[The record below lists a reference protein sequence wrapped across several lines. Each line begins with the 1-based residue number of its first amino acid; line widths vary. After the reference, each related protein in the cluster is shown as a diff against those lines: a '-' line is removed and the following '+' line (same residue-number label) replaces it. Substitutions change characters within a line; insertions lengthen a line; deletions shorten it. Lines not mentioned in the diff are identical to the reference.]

1 MGEMNLLK
9 TKNENS
15 QVFFNFVS
23 TALSSGIAFI
33 TMPLFTRML
42 GAEQYG
48 LFSVY
53 NSWLLIFTCIM
64 GLNVGA
70 GIGTGYY
77 QFSDKYFRFRSSTL
91 VEGTV
96 ISMAMIAIM
105 LVLYPVLHKVFS
117 YPFLIFV
124 FLLLQSFSQFVL
136 NLGSLTWT
144 FEKKAATNL
153 IVSLCSVLLTTGAS
167 IGLLYKWNNDNP
179 LYYAR
184 VIGVAVPTVLVGLVV
199 WILLFAKHPCGY
211 DAEYWRFSFFF
222 GLPMVFHQ
230 LSHQVLGQSDRVM
243 MQMMEINGQEI
254 GVYSFYYSLTAV
266 LTTVLLALNASWCP
280 FLYDGLKAR
289 DYDKL
294 NRKVRNYV
302 KVFTV
307 IVIVFLMLCRE
318 AAMFFANEE
327 YWLGMPLVPILVLAV
342 YCTFIYQ
349 FAVNFEFFLAKP
361 KFVAIGTAIAGVW
374 NIILNILFIPQWG
387 MYGAAIATL
396 ISYVILAVIHFML
409 VRLWKYDKYPLSY
422 SSVMIGLAAVII
434 ACIGY
439 DLLDGLW
446 YIRWGIGICI
456 SIYLGIQVWKQK
468 TIF

>member
-1 MGEMNLLK
+1 MNFLK
-9 TKNENS
+9 IKNENS
-15 QVFFNFVS
+15 QVFFNFLS
-23 TALSSGIAFI
+23 TALSSGIVFI
-33 TMPLFTRML
+33 TMPLFTRLL

-53 NSWLLIFTCIM
+53 NSWLLIFTCVM

-77 QFSDKYFRFRSSTL
+77 KFSDNYFKFRSSTL

-96 ISMAMIAIM
+96 ISLAMIAIM
-105 LVLYPVLHKVFS
+105 FALYPMLHKVFP
-117 YPFLIFV
+117 YPLLIFL
-124 FLLLQSFSQFVL
+124 FLLMQSFSQFVL
-136 NLGSLTWT
+136 NMGSLTWT
-144 FEKKAATNL
+144 FEKKASVNM
-153 IVSLCSVLLTTGAS
+153 IVSLCSVFMTTGTS
-167 IGLLYKWNNDNP
+167 ILLLCKWSNDNP

-184 VIGVAVPTVLVGLVV
+184 VIGAAFPTIIIGVVV
-199 WILLFAKHPCGY
+199 WIMLFAKQPTGY
-211 DAEYWRFSFFF
+211 DAEYWKFSFFF

-243 MQMMEINGQEI
+243 MQMMGINSQEI
-254 GVYSFYYSLTAV
+254 GIYSFYYSLTAV
-266 LTTVLLALNASWCP
+266 LTTILLSLNASWCP
-280 FLYDGLKAR
+280 FLYDGLKDR

-294 NRKVRNYV
+294 NRKIRNYV

-318 AAMFFANEE
+318 TAMFFAGEE
-327 YWLGMPLVPILVLAV
+327 YWSGMPLVPILVLVV

-349 FAVNFEFFLAKP
+349 FAVNYEFFLAKP
-361 KFVAIGTAIAGVW
+361 KFVAIGTTIAGVW
-374 NIILNILFIPQWG
+374 NIILNIFFIPQLG

-396 ISYVILAVIHFML
+396 ISYVILAVIHYML
-409 VRLWKYDKYPLSY
+409 VRLWKYDKYPLKF
-422 SSVMIGLAAVII
+422 SSVMIGLVAVIV

-439 DLLDGLW
+439 NLLDELW
-446 YIRWGIGICI
+446 YIRWGIGICFSVYL
-456 SIYLGIQVWKQK
+456 SIHVGKQK